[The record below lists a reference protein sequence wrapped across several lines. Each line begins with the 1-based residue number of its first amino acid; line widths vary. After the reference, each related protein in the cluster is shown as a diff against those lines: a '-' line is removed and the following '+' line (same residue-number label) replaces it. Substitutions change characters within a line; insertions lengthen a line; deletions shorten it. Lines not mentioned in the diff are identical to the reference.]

1 VAINPNTAFTAGQ
14 VFTADQ
20 ANRFPRGIMGYAT
33 RATNFSI
40 TSTEADV
47 GLSVTFTAEAGRY
60 YKYTVF
66 IPSADGDANNLTMRV
81 TNASNTSLYRVVQEQ
96 DGPAQ
101 FQAFQLEYV
110 TTESAGSHTRKV
122 RAVTS
127 TGGATFQLDATNVG
141 WMMVEDI
148 GEA

>member
-1 VAINPNTAFTAGQ
+1 MA
-14 VFTADQ
+14 
-20 ANRFPRGIMGYAT
+20 YAT
-33 RATNFSI
+33 RETNFSI

-81 TNASNTSLYRVVQEQ
+81 TNSSNTNLYRVVQEQ

-110 TTESAGSHTRKV
+110 TTESAGSVTRKV